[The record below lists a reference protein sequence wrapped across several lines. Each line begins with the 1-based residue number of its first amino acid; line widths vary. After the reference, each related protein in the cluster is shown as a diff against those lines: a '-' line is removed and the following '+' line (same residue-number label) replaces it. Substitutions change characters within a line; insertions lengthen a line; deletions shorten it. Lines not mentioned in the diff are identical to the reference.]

1 MKASLKDGKH
11 MSELKVIR
19 FPANAADMAL
29 EPWPDLPAEI
39 IESGKPQ
46 QRGRILFEDKAAGIS
61 AGIWD
66 CTTFIGKQET
76 YPVTEFMLV
85 LEGSVTVV
93 DVDGGSV
100 TISAGESFV
109 MPKGMVCRWHQPHYM
124 RKFFVVLD
132 DARIPPESGEARL
145 VKLDHDHKPAE
156 ISTPTPPDLLISGTP
171 QQHLS
176 LSFEDGSGQFTVGFW
191 DTTRYHR
198 RAIPFPHYELMHFLE
213 GGVSVTDAAGHPQ
226 EFAAGDTLFVPKG
239 AVADFKIES
248 DYLRKIFV
256 IFAPKA

>member
-1 MKASLKDGKH
+1 

-19 FPANAADMAL
+19 FPANAAEIDL

-39 IESGKPQ
+39 IASGHPK
-46 QRGRILFEDKAAGIS
+46 QRGKMLFEDKASGLS

-93 DVDGGSV
+93 DADGGSV

-109 MPKGMVCRWHQPHYM
+109 MPKGMVCRWHQPDYM
-124 RKFFVVLD
+124 RKFFVILD
-132 DARIPPESGEARL
+132 DAKIPAESGDASRV
-145 VKLDHDHKPAE
+145 VKLDHDHKPSQAT
-156 ISTPTPPDLLISGTP
+156 TPTAPDLLISGTP
-171 QQHLS
+171 QQHLAPAFQDAS
-176 LSFEDGSGQFTVGFW
+176 QQFNVGLW

-198 RAIPFPHYELMHFLE
+198 RAIAFPHYELMHFLE
-213 GGVSVTDAAGHPQ
+213 GGVSTTDAAGHREQ
-226 EFAAGDTLFVPKG
+226 FAAGDTLFIPKG
-239 AVADFKIES
+239 AVADFKIDS
-248 DYLRKIFV
+248 DYLRKIYV
-256 IFAPKA
+256 IVTPKP

>member
-1 MKASLKDGKH
+1 MPDTMRALN
-11 MSELKVIR
+11 VIR
-19 FPANAADMAL
+19 FPANAADVPL

-39 IESGKPQ
+39 VESGNPQ
-46 QRGRILFEDKAAGIS
+46 QRGKMLFEDKASGIS

-85 LEGSVTVV
+85 LEGSVTVF
-93 DVDGGSV
+93 DAHGGSV

-109 MPKGMVCRWHQPHYM
+109 MPKGMVCRWHQPDYM
-124 RKFFVVLD
+124 RKFFVILD
-132 DARIPPESGEARL
+132 DAKIPPENADARV
-145 VKLDHDHKPAE
+145 VKLSHDHKPAQV
-156 ISTPTPPDLLISGTP
+156 STPTAADLLISGTP

-176 LSFEDGSGQFTVGFW
+176 MSFEDGSHQFTVGFW

-213 GGVSVTDAAGHPQ
+213 GGVSITDAAGNRQ
-226 EFAAGDTLFVPKG
+226 QFAAGDTMFVPKG
-239 AVADFKIES
+239 AVADFKVES

-256 IFAPKA
+256 IFAPA